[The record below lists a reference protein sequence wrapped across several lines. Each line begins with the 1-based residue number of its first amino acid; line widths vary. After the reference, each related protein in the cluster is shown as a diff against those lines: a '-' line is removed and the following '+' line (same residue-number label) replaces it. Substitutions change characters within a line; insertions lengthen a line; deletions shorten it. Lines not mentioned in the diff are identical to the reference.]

1 MCWNKSDVMT
11 NVKQYLLIIQSTVQ
25 LSYSSWV
32 TSCRRKFYQK
42 RHNIQNNKANSDVN
56 ENLVN
61 SQFNVFMC
69 YYQEKTVS
77 CKEFNYCLQAKRTCL
92 IISVS

>member
-32 TSCRRKFYQK
+32 TCCRRTFYQK
-42 RHNIQNNKANSDVN
+42 CHNIQNNKANSDVD
-56 ENLVN
+56 ENLLN

-69 YYQEKTVS
+69 YYQEKN
-77 CKEFNYCLQAKRTCL
+77 CFLQG
-92 IISVS
+92 I